1 MNTLKL
7 IKKHAVLSVATLA
20 AIVTGIIVPPDKEYL
35 GYFDFKTL
43 TCLFLTLAVVCALR
57 NIKFF
62 TILARKIVGLTGNLR
77 MLALARESWEK
88 KKWKPCGTLAVLS
101 HLVDSLPE
109 RLRRCVEIMDIYR
122 SLLPE
127 DSPME

>member
-1 MNTLKL
+1 MKGQDL
-7 IKKHAVLSVATLA
+7 V
-20 AIVTGIIVPPDKEYL
+20 
-35 GYFDFKTL
+35 FK
-43 TCLFLTLAVVCALR
+43 
-57 NIKFF
+57 
-62 TILARKIVGLTGNLR
+62 LR

-122 SLLPE
+122 EDFEDEPGGALFAAADELGCESAQVYRIRRAALRKLALLL
-127 DSPME
+127 DSVEASKPDETGKR